1 MLASFHSLP
10 SLLML
15 ISGLP
20 EGEVIDAIASVA
32 IGAYGEGAAGIA
44 EAIIITP
51 ELRPV
56 RPHQHVEPA
65 AIGDAVVTLLRFE
78 VQHLDCIQ

>member
-1 MLASFHSLP
+1 
-10 SLLML
+10 ML
-15 ISGLP
+15 ISGLLQS
-20 EGEVIDAIASVA
+20 EVIDTIASVA
-32 IGAYGEGAAGIA
+32 IGADGEGAAGIA
-44 EAIIITP
+44 EAIIIAP

-56 RPHQHVEPA
+56 RPHQNIEPA